1 MRALQNIVFI
11 LRLSLKRELWVLK
24 AGHSLLPTPS
34 QYYKFSD
41 EKKIRILLPL
51 ILLLLSFPGPLELSP
66 LIIKH

>member
-1 MRALQNIVFI
+1 MRALQDIVFT
-11 LRLSLKRELWVLK
+11 LCLSLKRELWVLK

-51 ILLLLSFPGPLELSP
+51 ILLLLSFPGPWNYLP
-66 LIIKH
+66 